1 MARIQAGT
9 LIDLA
14 PREAITL
21 NDVRGSTLRIT
32 RGTLW
37 LTQENDPSDVILRGG
52 DNWVVER
59 QGATVL
65 EAQDHTVL
73 WVVGRDVDGVPA
85 AANQPSFDDWR
96 AHLTRLF
103 PLTPRQPLPYY

>member
-1 MARIQAGT
+1 MASIQAGT
-9 LIDLA
+9 FIDLA

-21 NDVRGSTLRIT
+21 TDVQGSTLRVS

-37 LTQENDPSDVILRGG
+37 VTQENDPADVILRVG

-59 QGATVL
+59 PGATVL
-65 EAQDHTVL
+65 EAQDDSLV
-73 WVVGRDVDGVPA
+73 WVVGREVEGVRT
-85 AANQPSFDDWR
+85 AANEASFEDWR

-103 PLTPRQPLPYY
+103 PLALRRPLPYY

>member
-1 MARIQAGT
+1 MASIRPGT

-14 PREAITL
+14 SREAITL
-21 NDVRGSTLRIT
+21 RDVRGSTLRVT

-37 LTQENDPSDVILRGG
+37 LTQENDPADVILRAG

-65 EAQDHTVL
+65 EAQDDAIV
-73 WVVGRDVDGVPA
+73 WVVGRDVQPVRAPA
-85 AANQPSFDDWR
+85 QQATLDSWRVRVAGLFSLATHQPV
-96 AHLTRLF
+96 
-103 PLTPRQPLPYY
+103 PYY